1 MLDVRGGEHPVDPAP
16 SLTVVRRPIS
26 SRDTR
31 WAHAIGRWL
40 TRIGVR
46 PNAISAASVCASM
59 LAGVALISAP
69 ASEPGPAVAL
79 YVAAALCIQ
88 VRLLCNLL
96 DGLVAVEG
104 GRSSKAGALWN
115 ELPDRLSDTI
125 CLVCGGIAGGVPTL
139 GWLAALL
146 AAITAYARTLG
157 ASLGAPHCFAG
168 PMAKQHRMTAL
179 TVGVLLAAVEAA
191 IGSPNRAIAGALV
204 VIVVG
209 IALTI
214 ARRVHKI
221 ARTLP

>member
-1 MLDVRGGEHPVDPAP
+1 VLDVRGGEHPVDPAP

-31 WAHAIGRWL
+31 WAHAIGMWL

-69 ASEPGPAVAL
+69 ASESGPAVVL

-125 CLVCGGIAGGVPTL
+125 CLVCGGIAGGGPTL

-146 AAITAYARTLG
+146 AALG
-157 ASLGAPHCFAG
+157 ASLGAPHCYAG
-168 PMAKQHRMTAL
+168 PMAKQQRMTAL
-179 TVGVLLAAVEAA
+179 TVGVLLAAIEAA
-191 IGSPNRAIAGALV
+191 IGLPNRAIAGALV

-209 IALTI
+209 TALTI